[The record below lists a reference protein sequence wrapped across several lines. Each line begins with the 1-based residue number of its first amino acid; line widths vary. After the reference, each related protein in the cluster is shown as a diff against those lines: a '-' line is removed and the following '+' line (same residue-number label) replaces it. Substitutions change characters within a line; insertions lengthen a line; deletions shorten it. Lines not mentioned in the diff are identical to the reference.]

1 MNYSNHFKED
11 CDDDDDNAGEKKT
24 KSVSYQGPDL
34 TETMKD
40 QIRNWFAKD
49 KEEQGKFPEYPS
61 DEEGG
66 SNLIFNPDAVIHDSD
81 GETTRRDEKG
91 KKDEK
96 KEGEEEEEKGFRLG
110 PSDFLTSLKEGDKTF
125 SGESVG
131 QNFCEMV
138 EFVAEIILFPH
149 KQKFG

>member
-1 MNYSNHFKED
+1 M
-11 CDDDDDNAGEKKT
+11 
-24 KSVSYQGPDL
+24 

-91 KKDEK
+91 NKDEK
-96 KEGEEEEEKGFRLG
+96 KEGEEEERGERSEKGKRRG
-110 PSDFLTSLKEGDKTF
+110 GGEERKATTTTRRSKTK
-125 SGESVG
+125 SRRQS
-131 QNFCEMV
+131 
-138 EFVAEIILFPH
+138 
-149 KQKFG
+149 

>member
-1 MNYSNHFKED
+1 M
-11 CDDDDDNAGEKKT
+11 
-24 KSVSYQGPDL
+24 

-66 SNLIFNPDAVIHDSD
+66 SNLIFNPDAVIQDSD

-125 SGESVG
+125 SGENLCKQGRPGTLVRS
-131 QNFCEMV
+131 
-138 EFVAEIILFPH
+138 EI
-149 KQKFG
+149 

>member
-1 MNYSNHFKED
+1 M
-11 CDDDDDNAGEKKT
+11 
-24 KSVSYQGPDL
+24 

-66 SNLIFNPDAVIHDSD
+66 SNLIFNPDAVIQDSD

-125 SGESVG
+125 SGETFGNKDVQG
-131 QNFCEMV
+131 RGYALKYDYQCV
-138 EFVAEIILFPH
+138 CLFVCCVICMHCVSCPE
-149 KQKFG
+149 

>member
-1 MNYSNHFKED
+1 MH
-11 CDDDDDNAGEKKT
+11 AGEIKVKIGRLV
-24 KSVSYQGPDL
+24 KNESYQGPDL

-91 KKDEK
+91 KKEEK
-96 KEGEEEEEKGFRLG
+96 KEGEEEEATTKVSVFRR
-110 PSDFLTSLKEGDKTF
+110 
-125 SGESVG
+125 
-131 QNFCEMV
+131 M
-138 EFVAEIILFPH
+138 AEAASNWEEEVLWKPT
-149 KQKFG
+149 KANS

>member
-1 MNYSNHFKED
+1 MVDVKDELREKEVKTNHF
-11 CDDDDDNAGEKKT
+11 EKLFRHFDLKRNMHH
-24 KSVSYQGPDL
+24 QGPDL

-40 QIRNWFAKD
+40 QIRNWFAKE

-66 SNLIFNPDAVIHDSD
+66 SNLIFNPDAVVHDSD
-81 GETTRRDEKG
+81 GETARRDEKG

-125 SGESVG
+125 SGVESESDG
-131 QNFCEMV
+131 GNQ
-138 EFVAEIILFPH
+138 I
-149 KQKFG
+149 